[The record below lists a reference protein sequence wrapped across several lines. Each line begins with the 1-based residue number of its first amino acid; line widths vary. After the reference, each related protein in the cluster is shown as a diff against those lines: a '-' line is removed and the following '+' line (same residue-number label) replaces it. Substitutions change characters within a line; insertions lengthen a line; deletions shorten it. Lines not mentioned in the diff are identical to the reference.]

1 MIGLI
6 ILILVVIGLLI
17 GMRALRLAF
26 VWFDKVLIGIVI
38 LVPIILGLIS
48 GIWYA
53 IGAFSVL
60 SLVVFKFLGMG
71 EGTVIRRGKYTWTLK
86 CSACRYD
93 DLEILDE
100 TADRVTTKCNRCGKV
115 THTTLCR

>member
-17 GMRALRLAF
+17 GMRALRVAF

-48 GIWYA
+48 GIWYG
-53 IGAFSVL
+53 IGAFVVL
-60 SLVVFKFLGMG
+60 SLVVFKWLGLG
-71 EGTVIRRGKYTWTLK
+71 GGTVVRRGKHTWTLN

-100 TADRVTTKCNRCGKV
+100 TADQVTTKCNRCGKV

>member
-6 ILILVVIGLLI
+6 ILLLVVVGLLI

-53 IGAFSVL
+53 IGAFLVL
-60 SLVVFKFLGMG
+60 SVVVFKLLGMG
-71 EGTVIRRGKYTWTLK
+71 GGTVIRRGKYTWTLK
-86 CSACRYD
+86 CSACSYD
-93 DLEILDE
+93 DLEILNE
-100 TADRVTTKCNRCGKV
+100 TEDRVTTKCNRCGKV
-115 THTTLCR
+115 TNTNLCR